1 MRMRMNKINYQLAL
15 DKIIEENQKQ
25 QNVPSLLMHSC
36 CAPCSSYCLTYL
48 AQYFRIT
55 IFYYNPNISPET
67 EYKKRVK
74 EQIRLIQSLDV
85 KYPISFVEGTYEP
98 EKFYEMAKG
107 LEEVKEGGIRCFA
120 CYKMRQREAAYYAK
134 EHGFDY
140 FTTTL
145 SVSPHKNAQKLN
157 EIGLWL
163 QEEVGVAYLVSDFKK
178 KGGYLQSIELSKK
191 YDLYRQD
198 YCGCEFS
205 KRQREQE
212 RVAKEK
218 DSQKE
223 QKCIA
228 KAKNS
233 QKGEGMTTEVWDI
246 YDEEGQRTGDTMVRG
261 IPAKGQYMLCVHV
274 YLYTPDKLFLLQKR
288 SKNKISHPGEWDVT
302 CGAVLHNEE
311 SIEAAKRETL
321 EEIGID
327 LSDSVLQYAGRIK
340 KEKRFIDIYFVQK
353 DFSLDDCTLQKEEV
367 EDVCL
372 VSAEQLLNTQETDRL
387 REEHYMRLLKKA
399 IQDVLDS

>member
-1 MRMRMNKINYQLAL
+1 MRMNKINYQLAL

-85 KYPISFVEGTYEP
+85 RYPISFVEGTYEP